1 MKLQKSSLAIALAA
15 LLGFA
20 AGALS
25 FHTSAANASP
35 AAPTGGFVRVIEV
48 DASFM
53 TSGKVLVGKVVG
65 FACVP
70 TSREITPQCYVVTQ

>member
-1 MKLQKSSLAIALAA
+1 MKLQKSTLAIGLAA
-15 LLGFA
+15 LLGIA

-25 FHTSAANASP
+25 FHTSNANASP
-35 AAPTGGFVRVIEV
+35 SGPNGGFVRIIEV

-70 TSREITPQCYVVTQ
+70 ASRENSPQCYVVTQ

>member
-15 LLGFA
+15 LVGFA

-25 FHTSAANASP
+25 FRASAANASP
-35 AAPTGGFVRVIEV
+35 SGPNGGFVRVIEV

-65 FACVP
+65 FSCVP
-70 TSREITPQCYVVTQ
+70 TSHENTPQCYIVTQ